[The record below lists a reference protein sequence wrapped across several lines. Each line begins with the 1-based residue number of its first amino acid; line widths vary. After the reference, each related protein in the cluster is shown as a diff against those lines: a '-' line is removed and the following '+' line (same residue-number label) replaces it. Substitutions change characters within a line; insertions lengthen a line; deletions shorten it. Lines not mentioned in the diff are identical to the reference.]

1 MLELL
6 FQGPTKSKQSAT
18 MPAPAQYGE
27 PSPVAMLAI
36 AREAARDRQCR
47 DWQEKQA
54 HLSPVRK
61 RQLRRRKAQ
70 PSRFIFSGVI
80 APEPVPHKPGR
91 PRPGK
96 RLSCVER
103 AAKRRAQAKGGAA

>member
-1 MLELL
+1 
-6 FQGPTKSKQSAT
+6 
-18 MPAPAQYGE
+18 MPAPAKYGE

-36 AREAARDRQCR
+36 AREAARDRQRR

-61 RQLRRRKAQ
+61 RQLRRSQAQ

-80 APEPVPHKPGR
+80 APEPVPRKPGK
-91 PRPGK
+91 PSPGK